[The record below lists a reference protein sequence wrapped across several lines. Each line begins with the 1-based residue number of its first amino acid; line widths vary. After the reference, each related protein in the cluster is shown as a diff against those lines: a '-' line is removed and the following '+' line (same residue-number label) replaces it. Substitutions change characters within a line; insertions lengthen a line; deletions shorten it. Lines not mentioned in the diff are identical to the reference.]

1 MAGDRPTAHR
11 WDELKADSPMA
22 LLERRRVVGRRAVVA
37 HITLRKGCNVPT
49 HQHESEQFVC
59 VLSGRIRLG
68 LGAEGS
74 PERKEVILEGGG
86 VICVPSFFPHSAEA
100 LEDTVV
106 LDVFSP
112 PSETTGIDRTP

>member
-1 MAGDRPTAHR
+1 MAGDKPTAQR
-11 WDELKADSPMA
+11 WDELKADSPMG
-22 LLERRRVVGRRAVVA
+22 LLERRRVTGQRAMVA
-37 HITLRKGCNVPT
+37 HITLRKGWQVPT

-74 PERKEVILEGGG
+74 RERKEVILEGGG
-86 VICVPSFFPHSAEA
+86 VACVPSFFPHSADA
-100 LEDTVV
+100 LKDTVV

-112 PSETTGIDRTP
+112 PSETTGIDHTS

>member
-1 MAGDRPTAHR
+1 MPADKPTAQR
-11 WDELKADSPMA
+11 WDELKADSPME
-22 LLERRRVVGRRAVVA
+22 LLERRRVVGQRAMVA
-37 HITLRKGCNVPT
+37 HITLRKGCQVPT

-74 PERKEVILEGGG
+74 RERKEVILEGGG
-86 VICVPSFFPHSAEA
+86 VACVPSFLPHSADA

-106 LDVFSP
+106 IDVFSP
-112 PSETTGIDRTP
+112 PSETTGIDRVS